1 MHSTVL
7 SRDKLERSL
16 HGPKKT
22 LFVVRNCVVPL
33 LEDRII
39 EQSGNRIPIKQVIF
53 SLSLSFPDRVIS
65 RIFRQRKKGMAIY
78 IYSSCAQTHWRILSL
93 EKEKDRISCRAL
105 NIKSF
110 SSFFSPLLPSLFGDR
125 DSMEEEARINRRI
138 WFFCFVI

>member
-78 IYSSCAQTHWRILSL
+78 IYTARVHRLIGESFHWKKKKIEFPVGR
-93 EKEKDRISCRAL
+93 
-105 NIKSF
+105 
-110 SSFFSPLLPSLFGDR
+110 
-125 DSMEEEARINRRI
+125 
-138 WFFCFVI
+138 